1 MSASA
6 SRTPPSAR
14 QPVLIGLDWGTTSLR
29 ACLFDA
35 QGTELQRRQAAQG
48 ILAVPEGG
56 FRATFEALCADWLGS
71 HPDLPVIACGMVG
84 SRQGWR
90 EAPYVHTPAGFEEI
104 AGRLCSLD
112 DLAGRVFRVIPG
124 VQASSQMGAAD
135 VMRGEETQV
144 FGALAAGSL
153 LLAADAAHR
162 DGLFVLPGTHSKWVE
177 VRGHRIVALRT
188 YLTGETYAVLRSHSI
203 LGRLC
208 ADPAPAD
215 ADAQEHARAA
225 FDIGVQQG
233 HAQPGALLHL
243 LFMVRT
249 EGLFERFTATQL
261 PAYLS
266 GLLIGA
272 ELADARTWCGDELSP
287 TLVGSSELAARYAH
301 ALHLLGRQAGIAAE
315 ECTAEGLFAIAV
327 HAGLVPDHQKK
338 G

>member
-56 FRATFEALCADWLGS
+56 FRVTFEALCADWLGS
-71 HPDLPVIACGMVG
+71 HPDLPVVACGMVG

-208 ADPAPAD
+208 ADPAPDD

-266 GLLIGA
+266 GLMFESLLIGSLDETA
-272 ELADARTWCGDELSP
+272 SGYGLLAVDLWQLADPYQDARE
-287 TLVGSSELAARYAH
+287 VLARWGRDLHARPKNPNPATT
-301 ALHLLGRQAGIAAE
+301 E
-315 ECTAEGLFAIAV
+315 ET
-327 HAGLVPDHQKK
+327 K
-338 G
+338 